1 MDLSSLRFL
10 IVEDDELQREALA
23 ILLEDLQARHIQAA
37 VDGRAGLDAFIGCS
51 PPVDII
57 ISDLQMPGMDGI
69 EFIRRVGETGTPVS
83 IVLASAVDEA
93 VLAAV
98 ENVAAAYGV
107 TLLGTLHKP
116 VRSED
121 LEALLGR
128 YQPPPAVRPPANPD
142 KPRVLVEE
150 IVRALRDDE
159 FQPFFQPKVELAT
172 GRIIGF
178 EAMARWYR
186 DGQGLIAPDVFIP
199 LMEGHGLIDGL
210 TRSMLRKSAASLQTW
225 QAGGAGFSISV
236 NISVRSLAH
245 VQFAD
250 ELSAVVNEVGL
261 EPRYVTLEV
270 TESATVTSELGY
282 VLENLSRLRLKGF
295 GLSLDDYGTGYS
307 SMQQLTRIA
316 FTELKIDQSF
326 VRNASKNASRL
337 AILHSSFETAQRMKI
352 VSVAEGVETIDDW
365 MLLRGLGCDLGQGY
379 FIARP
384 MPAAEVMPW
393 CRQWNDNLP
402 NLLQAI
408 APPSP

>member
-37 VDGRAGLDAFIGCS
+37 GDGRAGLDAFVGCT
-51 PPVDII
+51 PPMDII

-69 EFIRRVGETGTPVS
+69 EFIRRVGETGTPVAM
-83 IVLASAVDEA
+83 VLASAMDAA
-93 VLAAV
+93 VIAAV

-107 TLLGTLHKP
+107 TLLGTLRKP
-116 VRSED
+116 IRSEE
-121 LEALLGR
+121 LSALLAR
-128 YQPPPAVRPPANPD
+128 YEPPPAVGPAPGAD

-150 IVRALRDDE
+150 IVCALRDDA

-172 GRIIGF
+172 GRIRGV
-178 EAMARWYR
+178 ESMARWHR
-186 DGQGLIAPDVFIP
+186 DGQGLIAPDEFIP
-199 LMEGHGLIDGL
+199 LMESHGLIDGL
-210 TRSMLRKSAASLQTW
+210 TSTMLRKSAAALRAW
-225 QAGGAGFSISV
+225 QAEGADFTISV
-236 NISVRSLAH
+236 NISVRSLAQ

-250 ELSAVVNEVGL
+250 ELAAVVREAGL
-261 EPRYVTLEV
+261 EPRFVILEV
-270 TESATVTSELGY
+270 TESATVTSELGF

-307 SMQQLTRIA
+307 SMQQLSRVA

-337 AILHSSFETAQRMKI
+337 AILHASFETARRMQI

-365 MLLRGLGCDLGQGY
+365 VLLRGLGCDLGQGY

-384 MPAAEVMPW
+384 MPSAEVMAW
-393 CRQWNDNLP
+393 CRHWNDNLP
-402 NLLQAI
+402 NLLSAI
-408 APPSP
+408 TPITT